1 MPDRDGLVLPKF
13 LRHAP
18 PQLSMRS
25 ITCVPYHSFITKVS
39 TESIAESIT
48 ESIAIMFPLKDNFI
62 LTVCPPKER
71 IILSV
76 THQKAEIVTNSV
88 FLEDLVTIISISTAQ
103 MKAAPEHN
111 VCIQGILFRYK
122 RNPGL

>member
-1 MPDRDGLVLPKF
+1 MPGRDSLVLPKF

-39 TESIAESIT
+39 TESIAILFS
-48 ESIAIMFPLKDNFI
+48 FKDNFI
-62 LTVCPPKER
+62 LTVCLPKER

-88 FLEDLVTIISISTAQ
+88 LLEDLVTIISISTPQ
-103 MKAAPEHN
+103 MKASPEHN

-122 RNPGL
+122 RNTGQ